1 MLYGGMNMH
10 GDSKGLNQAQNEICY
25 GIKLALTKII
35 IDFDNEKL
43 WDIFIKNVGEQT
55 IKDVF
60 K

>member
-1 MLYGGMNMH
+1 MH
-10 GDSKGLNQAQNEICY
+10 GDSKGLNEAQNEICY

>member
-1 MLYGGMNMH
+1 MH
-10 GDSKGLNQAQNEICY
+10 GDSKGLNEAQNEICY
-25 GIKLALTKII
+25 GIKLSLTKVII
-35 IDFDNEKL
+35 NFDNKKL

>member
-10 GDSKGLNQAQNEICY
+10 GDSKGLNEAQNEICY
-25 GIKLALTKII
+25 GIKLSLTKVII
-35 IDFDNEKL
+35 NFDNKKL